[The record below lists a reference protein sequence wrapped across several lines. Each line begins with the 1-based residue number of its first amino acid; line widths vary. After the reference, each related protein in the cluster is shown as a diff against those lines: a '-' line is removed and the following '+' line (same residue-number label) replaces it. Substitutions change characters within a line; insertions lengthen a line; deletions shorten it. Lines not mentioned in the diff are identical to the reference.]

1 VISRVRFVAAVLVA
15 VAACLVPAA
24 TVPADVPAD
33 MPADMTAGDTSG
45 TAPSSTEAPEP
56 PGIIPKPNSGAE
68 PDDAGDRGGGLQSA
82 VFGLIVL
89 GLVGMGA
96 LVVRESRRAQSRKR
110 SQEP

>member
-1 VISRVRFVAAVLVA
+1 MISRARFVAAVLLT

-24 TVPADVPAD
+24 TVGADTVVGP
-33 MPADMTAGDTSG
+33 T
-45 TAPSSTEAPEP
+45 SSTTAPEP
-56 PGIIPKPNSGAE
+56 PGIIPKPNQGAE
-68 PDDAGDRGGGLQSA
+68 PTDAGDRGGGLQSA

>member
-1 VISRVRFVAAVLVA
+1 MISRIRLVAAVVVT

-24 TVPADVPAD
+24 TVAADPV
-33 MPADMTAGDTSG
+33 AGDTST
-45 TAPSSTEAPEP
+45 TAPTTSDAPEP
-56 PGIIPKPNSGAE
+56 PGIIPEPNRGVE
-68 PDDAGDRGGGLQSA
+68 PEDAGDRGGGLQSA

>member
-1 VISRVRFVAAVLVA
+1 VISRVRIVAAVLVT

-24 TVPADVPAD
+24 TVPADV
-33 MPADMTAGDTSG
+33 TAGDTSG
-45 TAPSSTEAPEP
+45 TAPSTTEAPEP